1 MNETGQITMY
11 CCLYYYFSFRIS
23 DSIMYKIGIWLLDPH
38 SVIPELIK
46 TGFGVYSNLGSWET
60 VRFSI

>member
-23 DSIMYKIGIWLLDPH
+23 DNIMYKIGIWLLVPH
-38 SVIPELIK
+38 SIIPDLIK
-46 TGFGVYSNLGSWET
+46 TGILVYSNLGS
-60 VRFSI
+60 